1 MYHISIIYLLSI
13 NYLIYD
19 VSISIYHQSVIY
31 LSVII
36 TYLLS
41 IINLPLVPFLWRTL
55 TNAVTDPPLDKTV
68 DPGCGRG
75 QQQASLH
82 PALRSLGQGR
92 LGPHCA
98 GPPTSSSPEL
108 RARCLCCP
116 HISFLWAASL

>member
-1 MYHISIIYLLSI
+1 MHLCLCLHIYHLSVSYLLFTYR
-13 NYLIYD
+13 YLSVCY
-19 VSISIYHQSVIY
+19 VSHIYHQSVIY

-75 QQQASLH
+75 QQQAWAQACIQPCAPWARGGWAHTVLVPPRP
-82 PALRSLGQGR
+82 PALS
-92 LGPHCA
+92 
-98 GPPTSSSPEL
+98 
-108 RARCLCCP
+108 
-116 HISFLWAASL
+116 